1 MPPAA
6 NRSRKRQRSQL
17 ATEPQSEA
25 TALATTS
32 PNLPT
37 NTDAN
42 DEVILE
48 SPQYTNMQSHTNDH
62 NNERN
67 FIFQQNLLSSFLP
80 PNPSFFPS
88 KNLNSFHKVL
98 ISIKR
103 ANKRQTE
110 LN

>member
-6 NRSRKRQRSQL
+6 NRSRKRQRPQL
-17 ATEPQSEA
+17 ATEPHSEA

-37 NTDAN
+37 NTDAS
-42 DEVILE
+42 DEVISE

-67 FIFQQNLLSSFLP
+67 FIFQQ
-80 PNPSFFPS
+80 
-88 KNLNSFHKVL
+88 HL
-98 ISIKR
+98 IR
-103 ANKRQTE
+103 TLVRQTWVSN
-110 LN
+110 LFSGITPKIWLAQLV

>member
-67 FIFQQNLLSSFLP
+67 FIFQQKIP
-80 PNPSFFPS
+80 EITIEIIVP
-88 KNLNSFHKVL
+88 
-98 ISIKR
+98 
-103 ANKRQTE
+103 
-110 LN
+110 

>member
-37 NTDAN
+37 NTDAS
-42 DEVILE
+42 DEVISE

-67 FIFQQNLLSSFLP
+67 FIFQQQQQQQQSDSVWACIFVQ
-80 PNPSFFPS
+80 
-88 KNLNSFHKVL
+88 KK
-98 ISIKR
+98 KG
-103 ANKRQTE
+103 TT
-110 LN
+110 

>member
-6 NRSRKRQRSQL
+6 NRSRKRQRPQL
-17 ATEPQSEA
+17 ATEPHSEA

-37 NTDAN
+37 NTDAS
-42 DEVILE
+42 DEVISE

-67 FIFQQNLLSSFLP
+67 FIFQHPSPSS
-80 PNPSFFPS
+80 PSFFSLPPS
-88 KNLNSFHKVL
+88 IPCNKHYTNTITTT
-98 ISIKR
+98 ISILQLTQ
-103 ANKRQTE
+103 NI
-110 LN
+110 

>member
-67 FIFQQNLLSSFLP
+67 FIFQHRGWLLTIKF
-80 PNPSFFPS
+80 SFFSQPKLTNTYVICADS
-88 KNLNSFHKVL
+88 H
-98 ISIKR
+98 
-103 ANKRQTE
+103 E
-110 LN
+110 LNNRN

>member
-6 NRSRKRQRSQL
+6 NRSRKRQRPQL
-17 ATEPQSEA
+17 ATEPHSEA

-37 NTDAN
+37 NTDAS
-42 DEVILE
+42 DEVISE

-67 FIFQQNLLSSFLP
+67 FIFQQFYLP
-80 PNPSFFPS
+80 LQQMIVKIF
-88 KNLNSFHKVL
+88 
-98 ISIKR
+98 
-103 ANKRQTE
+103 
-110 LN
+110 

>member
-25 TALATTS
+25 TVLATTS

-42 DEVILE
+42 DEVISE

-67 FIFQQNLLSSFLP
+67 FIFQHKQYVEVEKKKTRFLRVTKHISST
-80 PNPSFFPS
+80 
-88 KNLNSFHKVL
+88 
-98 ISIKR
+98 R
-103 ANKRQTE
+103 
-110 LN
+110 

>member
-37 NTDAN
+37 NTDAS
-42 DEVILE
+42 DEVISE

-67 FIFQQNLLSSFLP
+67 FICQQNQP
-80 PNPSFFPS
+80 GE
-88 KNLNSFHKVL
+88 HKKKKLTLTTLINIVL
-98 ISIKR
+98 R
-103 ANKRQTE
+103 
-110 LN
+110 